1 MSRLRDLFTCML
13 LIGIGAGMGSGTV
26 AAFSASS
33 DNPSNRIKAG
43 TVVLSTDAGSSAV
56 FTVGS
61 AQPDTTITR
70 CVTVSYDGTLPARVR
85 LYGSSSGAL
94 AQYLTLEVVRGTK
107 QPGANGDCTGF
118 SADTADHAGLGAGVI
133 WRGPLDTFPGSSTPL
148 LDPQSWTVGDKHAY
162 QFRLTMSS
170 AEAAQGLSATMSF
183 TWEAENL

>member
-26 AAFSASS
+26 AAFTAQTG
-33 DNPSNRIKAG
+33 NPDNRIKAG
-43 TVVLSTDAGSSAV
+43 TVVLSTDVGGSAV

-85 LYGSSSGAL
+85 LFGSASGGL
-94 AQYLTLEVVRGTK
+94 APHLTLEVVRGTK

-118 SADTADHAGLGAGVI
+118 AADTADHVGLGAGVI
-133 WRGPLDTFPGSSTPL
+133 WRGPLDTFPGSSSPVD
-148 LDPQSWTVGDKHAY
+148 DPQNWNLGDKHAY

-170 AEAAQGLSATMSF
+170 VEAAQGLSATMSF

>member
-26 AAFSASS
+26 AAFTANTGNE
-33 DNPSNRIKAG
+33 DNRIKAG
-43 TVVLSTDAGSSAV
+43 TVVLTTDAGGDAV
-56 FTVGS
+56 FTVGA
-61 AQPDTTITR
+61 AQPNATVTR

-85 LYGSSSGAL
+85 LSGSSSGAL
-94 AQYLTLEVVRGTK
+94 APHLTLEVVRGTK

-118 SADTADHAGLGAGVI
+118 SADSADHAGLGAGVI
-133 WRGPLDTFPGSSTPL
+133 WRGPLESFPSAGSPL
-148 LDPQSWTVGDKHAY
+148 TDPQSWTLGDKHAY

-183 TWEAENL
+183 TWEAESL